1 MRRIKQYAFR
11 KKNLLLRLT
20 AIMLAVFGS
29 VALLS
34 QAAFAQNTYMITDG
48 DRVTYHTS
56 YATDPVEV
64 LDEAGFE
71 LGKDDT
77 YTTQESGGV
86 SEIVVQRVQMI
97 TIDNG
102 GQVMT
107 TGTMGET
114 VEQLLTRLNITL
126 DAQAS
131 LNCELTDETY
141 DGMEIVVSRT
151 SYVTET
157 YTQVV
162 PYDIKYYNDSS
173 LTEGEEEILTAGTDG
188 EMLCTAQV
196 TYVNGQETA
205 RTVISSTVTQA
216 PVAQQVAVGTAPERE
231 QFGDVTIGNGIITTG
246 SGEVLTYTR
255 RLTVL
260 ATAYS
265 CEGYTGTTATGTV
278 ARVGAIAVDPSVI
291 PLGTRMFIVS
301 EDGSVVYGIATA
313 EDTGALITG
322 YRIDLY
328 FDTEAECYSFGARN
342 CQVYILG

>member
-1 MRRIKQYAFR
+1 MRRIRQYAFR
-11 KKNLLLRLT
+11 KKNLLIRLS
-20 AIMLAVFGS
+20 AILMAVFAS

-86 SEIVVQRVQMI
+86 SEIVVQRVQMVS
-97 TIDNG
+97 IDNG

-114 VEQLLTRLNITL
+114 VEQLLTRLNISL
-126 DAQAS
+126 DAQSS
-131 LNCELTDETY
+131 LNCALTDETY

-151 SYVTET
+151 SYATET
-157 YTQVV
+157 YTQEV
-162 PYDIKYYNDSS
+162 PFETKYYNDST
-173 LTEGEEEILTAGTDG
+173 LLEGQEEILTEGSDG
-188 EMLCTAQV
+188 EMLCTAHV
-196 TYVNGQETA
+196 TYVNGEEVS
-205 RTVISSTVTQA
+205 RTVISSRVTKA
-216 PVAQQVAVGTAPERE
+216 PVDRQVAVGIAPERE
-231 QFGDVTIGNGIITTG
+231 QFGDVTIGNGVITTG

-255 RLTVL
+255 RITVL

-265 CEGYTGTTATGTV
+265 CEGYTGITATGTV

-291 PLGTRMFIVS
+291 PLGTRMFVVS
-301 EDGSVVYGIATA
+301 EDGQVVYGVATA
-313 EDTGALITG
+313 EDTGELIAG

-328 FDTEAECYSFGARN
+328 YDTEAECYEFGVRN